1 MSIQKVM
8 VVDDDAS
15 TRTQCKEILVENG
28 IEVVEA
34 ANGAEAI
41 SVYGDFRPDLV
52 FMDITIPDSECLA
65 TLQEIFVMDP
75 RAKVTMAMV
84 LGQQSSVKLA
94 IKLGAMDF
102 VIKPFCHEQVMRTVY
117 RTWN

>member
-1 MSIQKVM
+1 LE
-8 VVDDDAS
+8 VVGQA
-15 TRTQCKEILVENG
+15 ENG
-28 IEVVEA
+28 LEAVEKW
-34 ANGAEAI
+34 E
-41 SVYGDFRPDLV
+41 SFRPDLV

-65 TLQEIFVMDP
+65 KLQELFVMDP

-102 VIKPFCHEQVMRTVY
+102 VIKPFDQERVLGTIKKALG
-117 RTWN
+117 